1 MVKPGLGDKGRPYG
15 FYLRPF
21 GQFRLV
27 HPFYQLGRYFVARL
41 CVIPVMNLRLSAL
54 ALLLPLLPLKT
65 LAGPPL
71 LPGQVLFQKN
81 CVRCHGAN
89 GKRGLNGAH
98 DLTKSNLNAFGRTY
112 LITSGLGKMP
122 AFGKMLTPAQVQ
134 QVVAYSL
141 TLK

>member
-1 MVKPGLGDKGRPYG
+1 
-15 FYLRPF
+15 
-21 GQFRLV
+21 
-27 HPFYQLGRYFVARL
+27 
-41 CVIPVMNLRLSAL
+41 MNLRLPAFLLLS
-54 ALLLPLLPLKT
+54 LLLPR
-65 LAGPPL
+65 LASAAPPV

-112 LITSGLGKMP
+112 LVTNGLGKMP
-122 AFGKMLTPAQVQ
+122 AFGKKLTAAEVQ

-141 TLK
+141 TLR